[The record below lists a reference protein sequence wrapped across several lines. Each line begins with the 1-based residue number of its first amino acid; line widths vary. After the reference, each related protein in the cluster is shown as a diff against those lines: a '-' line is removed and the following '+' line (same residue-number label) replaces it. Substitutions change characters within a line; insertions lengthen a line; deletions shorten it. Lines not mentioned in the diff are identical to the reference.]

1 MTDRDPIYDAMKQHS
16 REKFDA
22 DRARFAA
29 EAAAADD
36 GGWVKHTEHHW
47 SRTVAGKRLE
57 YWPSRKK
64 YQHDGRVMRG
74 DVMAFIRKQQPK
86 KPHTMP
92 DGKTRNACAGPWIS
106 LEDMPKFLDFCAANG
121 HETRLHRGID
131 STGHQ
136 VKHQG
141 HWMALPWN
149 RNTKRY
155 TADRRL
161 SLIVQS
167 FAAAKIQTQSEPNGA
182 TGDDDPWLSGDD
194 MMGSAG

>member
-1 MTDRDPIYDAMKQHS
+1 MTDRDPIYDAMKQQS

-47 SRTVAGKRLE
+47 SRNVGGKRLD

-64 YQHDGRVMRG
+64 YQFDGRVMRG

-106 LEDMPKFLDFCAANG
+106 LEDMTKFLEFCASNG
-121 HETRLHRGID
+121 HETRLHRGAD
-131 STGHQ
+131 STGYQ
-136 VKHQG
+136 VQHQG
-141 HWMALPWN
+141 HWMALLWN

-167 FAAAKIQTQSEPNGA
+167 FAAAKITTPSEPAGA